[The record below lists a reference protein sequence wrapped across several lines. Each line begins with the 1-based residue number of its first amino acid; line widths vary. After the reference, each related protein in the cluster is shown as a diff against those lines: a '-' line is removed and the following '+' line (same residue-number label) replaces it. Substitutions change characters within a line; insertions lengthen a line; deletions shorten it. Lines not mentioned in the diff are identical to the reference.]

1 MEDGPTPAL
10 VLSGGG
16 ARAAYQVGI
25 LRYIGERRPDCKFP
39 ILSGVSAGAINIAH
53 LASHTGGAGPATAE
67 LARHWSGLRTT
78 DIFRSDPFSLA
89 STVIRW
95 ITSLASGRRR
105 LGPEARSLVDTT
117 PLRRTLESLL
127 DMSGIDEN
135 LQEGR
140 LRAAAMSA
148 TSYHTGRTVTFVHGE
163 DDVPLWERPQRR
175 AVRDDLTVDH
185 VMASSALPLVF
196 SAEKVDDHYFGDGS
210 IRQSAPL
217 APAVHL
223 GADRILSVS
232 ARYERS
238 VEEAEVPAVA
248 KGYPPPAQVLGLLFN
263 NIFLDAL
270 DADAQRLERINDLLA
285 SCDRWDRDVEELR
298 RIRLLVLRPSE
309 DLGLLATEYR
319 DRLPRMVRFLVSG
332 LEKGRHRTSDFVSYL
347 LFEPGYLQRLI
358 ELGEKDAED
367 QWPRIR
373 DFLGWKEEDC
383 RPAAGD
389 EGIGGAAAASGA
401 GTASSAGATSGAEGG
416 AGDER
421 RG

>member
-1 MEDGPTPAL
+1 MSGEPTPAL

-25 LRYIGERRPDCKFP
+25 LRYIGQRRPGCKFP

-67 LARHWSGLRTT
+67 LARHWSRLETT
-78 DIFRSDPFSLA
+78 DIFRSDPLSVA
-89 STVIRW
+89 STAVRW
-95 ITSLASGRRR
+95 VTTLASGRRHV
-105 LGPEARSLVDTT
+105 GPEARSLVDTR
-117 PLRRTLESLL
+117 PLRQTLDSLL
-127 DMSGIDEN
+127 DMSGVEEN
-135 LQEGR
+135 LERGR
-140 LRAAAMSA
+140 VRAAAISA
-148 TSYHTGRTVTFVHGE
+148 TSYQTGRTVTFVHGSP
-163 DDVPLWERPQRR
+163 DVSLWDHPQRR
-175 AVRDDLTVDH
+175 AVRDQLTVDH
-185 VMASSALPLVF
+185 VMASSALPLIF
-196 SAEKVDDHYFGDGS
+196 PAEQVGRQYFGDGS

-232 ARYERS
+232 ARYDRS
-238 VEEAEVPAVA
+238 VEEAEVPAVES
-248 KGYPPPAQVLGLLFN
+248 GYPPPAQVLGLLFN

-270 DADAQRLERINDLLA
+270 DDDAARLQRINELLE

-298 RIRLLVLRPSE
+298 KVELMVLRPSE

-319 DRLPRMVRFLVSG
+319 DDLPRMVRFLVSG

-347 LFEPGYLQRLI
+347 LFEPGYLTRI
-358 ELGEKDAED
+358 MELGEKDAED

-383 RPAAGD
+383 RPPPGEAADAPARG
-389 EGIGGAAAASGA
+389 EA
-401 GTASSAGATSGAEGG
+401 GQPAGADRTDGP
-416 AGDER
+416 DR
-421 RG
+421 RGQAP

>member
-67 LARHWSGLRTT
+67 LERRWAGLETT
-78 DIFRSDPFSLA
+78 DIFRSDPLSVA
-89 STVIRW
+89 STAIRW
-95 ITSLASGRRR
+95 ITSLSSGQRR
-105 LGPEARSLVDTT
+105 LGPQARSLVDTS
-117 PLRRTLESLL
+117 PLRYTLESLL
-127 DMSGIDEN
+127 EMSGLEEN
-135 LQEGR
+135 LERGR
-140 LRAAAMSA
+140 IRAAAISA
-148 TSYHTGRTVTFVHGE
+148 TSYQTGRTVTFVHGDE
-163 DDVPLWERPQRR
+163 DVPLWERPQRR
-175 AVRDDLTVDH
+175 AVRDRLSVDH
-185 VMASSALPLVF
+185 VMASSALPLIF
-196 SAEKVDDHYFGDGS
+196 PAEQVHQQWYGDGS
-210 IRQSAPL
+210 IRQAAPL

-238 VEEAEVPAVA
+238 VEEAEVPAVET
-248 KGYPPPAQVLGLLFN
+248 GYPPPAQVLGLLFN

-270 DADAQRLERINDLLA
+270 DSDAQRLERINELLA
-285 SCDRWDRDVEELR
+285 SCERWDHDVEDLR
-298 RIRLLVLRPSE
+298 KIKLLVLRPSK
-309 DLGLLATEYR
+309 DLGMLATEYR
-319 DRLPRMVRFLVSG
+319 DRLPWMVRFLVGG

-358 ELGEKDAED
+358 ELGREDAED

-383 RPAAGD
+383 RPPEGARD
-389 EGIGGAAAASGA
+389 EESAVEAGA
-401 GTASSAGATSGAEGG
+401 GGS
-416 AGDER
+416 
-421 RG
+421 